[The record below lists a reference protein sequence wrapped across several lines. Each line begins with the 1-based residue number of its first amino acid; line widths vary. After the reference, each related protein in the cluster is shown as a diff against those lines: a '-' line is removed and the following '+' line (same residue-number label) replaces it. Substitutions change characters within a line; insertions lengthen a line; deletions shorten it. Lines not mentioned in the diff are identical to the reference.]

1 MRYRVNMSKD
11 YNFSQ
16 CKNANSGY
24 LEVTTRK
31 VSVEFYL
38 NITRLVSDSRTVI
51 VRYKVTRFSVSNFKH
66 VHARLQ
72 YVEVVFRYDMNDNS
86 MYNFK

>member
-1 MRYRVNMSKD
+1 MIFLSAKMQTQD
-11 YNFSQ
+11 T
-16 CKNANSGY
+16 Y

-31 VSVEFYL
+31 VPVEFYL

-66 VHARLQ
+66 VHAPLQ